1 MFYLG
6 FQIYSCLI
14 EMVAW
19 KVVVEFCRN
28 SGTQSNIILEGDSL
42 EIVHVCYEL
51 KDNLKVGMK
60 V

>member
-1 MFYLG
+1 
-6 FQIYSCLI
+6 
-14 EMVAW
+14 MVAW